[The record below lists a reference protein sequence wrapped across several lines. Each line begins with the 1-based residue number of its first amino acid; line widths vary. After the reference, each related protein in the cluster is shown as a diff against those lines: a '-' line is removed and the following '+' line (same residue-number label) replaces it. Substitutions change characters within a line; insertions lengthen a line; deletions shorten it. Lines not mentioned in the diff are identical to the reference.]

1 MHKYLAV
8 ACLFSIFIISP
19 SALAAVFCVDNA
31 SQLQDALDEAADNG
45 EDDQIR
51 LTLGVY
57 QGTFRFSSSELFDIE
72 IIGGF
77 TSLLG
82 APCQLPSSDPR
93 QTVLDAEEHGR
104 TLFIRGG
111 EGSNVTI
118 RNLTFVNGDASSE
131 SVQDGGGLW
140 IDGLSTGLARA
151 RIENSLFINN
161 WARNGSAIVFG
172 AAEFMELRN
181 NVIDGNVASGNYAVF
196 MENDLVGV
204 HAINN
209 TLINNTAPPSNQG
222 GLNAAVFAGAQALIV
237 NNILWANSGRQLN
250 ASSTNS
256 TVRNNT
262 IGPQDLTFPDNLS
275 VAPEFSEGIMEY
287 GLLGTSPLIDS
298 GITPQ
303 RTEPPIPFP
312 ENWTLPVTD
321 LVGKDRILGETVD
334 IGAVEAIP
342 DRVFFDRFED

>member
-1 MHKYLAV
+1 
-8 ACLFSIFIISP
+8 
-19 SALAAVFCVDNA
+19 
-31 SQLQDALDEAADNG
+31 
-45 EDDQIR
+45 
-51 LTLGVY
+51 
-57 QGTFRFSSSELFDIE
+57 
-72 IIGGF
+72 
-77 TSLLG
+77 
-82 APCQLPSSDPR
+82 
-93 QTVLDAEEHGR
+93 
-104 TLFIRGG
+104 
-111 EGSNVTI
+111 
-118 RNLTFVNGDASSE
+118 
-131 SVQDGGGLW
+131 
-140 IDGLSTGLARA
+140 
-151 RIENSLFINN
+151 
-161 WARNGSAIVFG
+161 
-172 AAEFMELRN
+172 
-181 NVIDGNVASGNYAVF
+181 

>member
-1 MHKYLAV
+1 
-8 ACLFSIFIISP
+8 
-19 SALAAVFCVDNA
+19 
-31 SQLQDALDEAADNG
+31 
-45 EDDQIR
+45 
-51 LTLGVY
+51 
-57 QGTFRFSSSELFDIE
+57 
-72 IIGGF
+72 
-77 TSLLG
+77 
-82 APCQLPSSDPR
+82 
-93 QTVLDAEEHGR
+93 
-104 TLFIRGG
+104 
-111 EGSNVTI
+111 
-118 RNLTFVNGDASSE
+118 
-131 SVQDGGGLW
+131 
-140 IDGLSTGLARA
+140 
-151 RIENSLFINN
+151 
-161 WARNGSAIVFG
+161 
-172 AAEFMELRN
+172 MELRN

-237 NNILWANSGRQLN
+237 NNILWANNGRQLS

-262 IGPQDLTFPDNLS
+262 ISPQDLTFPDNLS

-303 RTEPPIPFP
+303 RSEPPIPFP
-312 ENWTLPVTD
+312 EDWTLPVTD
-321 LVGKDRILGETVD
+321 FVGKERILGETVD